1 MFDQP
6 LYHMAH
12 FCWSVLNQT
21 TGELLYTIG
30 NTGIDLVTD
39 ILVADISPLK
49 WRGFMTALPASPYIV
64 NAFIS

>member
-1 MFDQP
+1 MP
-6 LYHMAH
+6 
-12 FCWSVLNQT
+12 NPP